1 MHVSTKGRYAVQ
13 VMVDL
18 MHEHSDKPTPLRLI
32 AQRQGVSEKYL
43 EQIVK
48 PLVDQGFLSSTRGV
62 AGGYA
67 LAADPATI
75 TVGQILSAAEGDF
88 VPAPCM
94 NQKQT
99 FSCANQQRCISHR
112 VWQEIKDSVDDA
124 VNSMTLASLI
134 NTEGQSE

>member
-18 MHEHSDKPTPLRLI
+18 MYEHSDKPTPLRLI

-48 PLVDQGFLSSTRGV
+48 PLVDQGFLTSTRGV

-67 LAADPATI
+67 LSADPQSI
-75 TVGQILSAAEGDF
+75 TVGQILRAAEGDF

-94 NQKQT
+94 NQKQA
-99 FSCANQQRCISHR
+99 FSCANQKRCISHR

-124 VNSMTLASLI
+124 VNSMTLASLVDSHI
-134 NTEGQSE
+134 Q